1 MEELKQKLSSG
12 SLTFGIL
19 GLIFCSTGLLG
30 LIFSAI
36 GRSKAKKYAAEAGAV
51 EGKAKVGK
59 ILSTIGLVFSIINLV
74 FWAIIIIVCIAS
86 PEFRQTLAQT
96 YGL

>member
-36 GRSKAKKYAAEAGAV
+36 GRSKAKKYAEEAG
-51 EGKAKVGK
+51 ELTGKAKAGK
-59 ILSTIGLVFSIINLV
+59 VLATIGLVFSIINLV
-74 FWAIIIIVCIAS
+74 CWAIIIIACSAS
-86 PEFRQTLAQT
+86 PSFRQSLMQT